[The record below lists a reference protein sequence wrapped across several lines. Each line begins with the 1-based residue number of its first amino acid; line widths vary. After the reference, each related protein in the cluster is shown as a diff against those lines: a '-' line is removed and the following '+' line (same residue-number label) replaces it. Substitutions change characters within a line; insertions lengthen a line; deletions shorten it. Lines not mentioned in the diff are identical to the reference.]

1 MAQACGVNRLAH
13 FLAGTCDE
21 ASIGRS
27 VWSTALA
34 VTNGH
39 SDPPRSVQH

>member
-1 MAQACGVNRLAH
+1 MAQACVVNRLAH

-21 ASIGRS
+21 ASIGQS
-27 VWSTALA
+27 VWSAALA

-39 SDPPRSVQH
+39 SDPLRSVQH